1 MKSLTGAIRGEL
13 RIGPI
18 MGRDLKNPIMTPKK
32 SPNRIRMPN
41 SSIMNPINEYLNK
54 ISPTPRMKHTVPF
67 NFCGGRLKKKLNVFW
82 SPIIRN
88 RPARNRILPKARR
101 AESKNV
107 MMPRIKK
114 KTPGENKK
122 LKR

>member
-1 MKSLTGAIRGEL
+1 MKSLTGAIWGEL

-32 SPNRIRMPN
+32 SPNRIRIPK
-41 SSIMNPINEYLNK
+41 SSIINPINAYLNK
-54 ISPTPRMKHTVPF
+54 INATPRMKHTEPF
-67 NFCGGRLKKKLNVFW
+67 SFCGGRLKKKLNVLW
-82 SPIIRN
+82 GPIIRN

-107 MMPRIKK
+107 MMPRMKK
-114 KTPGENKK
+114 KTPRENKK
-122 LKR
+122 SRC